1 MFFFVSLICCKSRF
15 SIKICMWKISDL
27 TLLLYLLQGS
37 SSSLRFVSCF
47 LYKVEALFGQLLSSH
62 RDLLSSLHA
71 IAQLSSKRHAIGHR
85 QAAKYLLTWR
95 KFSAK
100 LVATCNWNV
109 SRLRFGHFI
118 RTESFDQLMS
128 RNDFEVKVVYSC
140 TASNVK
146 EWRSNWLILD
156 LHLISLMFL
165 LLRGLS
171 VCVQIKRNVI

>member
-1 MFFFVSLICCKSRF
+1 
-15 SIKICMWKISDL
+15 MWKISDL
-27 TLLLYLLQGS
+27 TLLLYILQRN
-37 SSSLRFVSCF
+37 SSSLRFVACF

-62 RDLLSSLHA
+62 RDLLSSFHA

-95 KFSAK
+95 KFSVK

-128 RNDFEVKVVYSC
+128 RNAFEVRELWCEGADIKLVNLVPTFDFPHVSPSERKTLHFYALSFLRIIVGALYCSSDVYDQ
-140 TASNVK
+140 TI
-146 EWRSNWLILD
+146 E
-156 LHLISLMFL
+156 
-165 LLRGLS
+165 
-171 VCVQIKRNVI
+171 